1 MEKLRRLKNQLLVRI
16 VAKFYVK
23 HFVGVHLL
31 TPHMPIIR
39 ITEITEPG
47 TMTLEDLR
55 KVVNK
60 DGPYYP
66 TFPGSTNAYAD
77 GYITEPPRKPRASYL
92 FFQGIYRGYF
102 GKKFPNSSLSQNM
115 AMVGDAWRALSE
127 EQQAPFILLAK
138 EESQAFER
146 EKELLELAQKPSA
159 MWQPIRRCKAVLDR
173 LCDDPMASIFLEP
186 VDTDVFTDYLDIVE
200 FPMDLRTVRE
210 RLENTKNW
218 MGPEGFARDVR
229 KVSISILQSMFMSF
243 YASIISS
250 SILPIS
256 LFRCG
261 IIARSITNMV
271 LKFGM
276 SPTTWQSYSSVY
288 CMHGF
293 LTSVIVTYDGRSQKQ
308 DLGNTLV
315 V

>member
-1 MEKLRRLKNQLLVRI
+1 MLVRI
-16 VAKFYVK
+16 AKLYVE
-23 HFVGVHLL
+23 HFLVGPLL
-31 TPHMPIIR
+31 TSYMPIFIR
-39 ITEITEPG
+39 NTEITEPG
-47 TMTLEDLR
+47 TMVLEDLR

-115 AMVGDAWRALSE
+115 GMVGDAWRALSE

-138 EESQAFER
+138 EEAQAFER

-173 LCDDPMASIFLEP
+173 LCDDPLSSIFLEP

-210 RLENTKNW
+210 RLNNTKNW

-229 KVSISILQSMFMSF
+229 KVCLSLYTIYVYVLS
-243 YASIISS
+243 YTSIISS
-250 SILPIS
+250 SILP
-256 LFRCG
+256 L
-261 IIARSITNMV
+261 
-271 LKFGM
+271 
-276 SPTTWQSYSSVY
+276 
-288 CMHGF
+288 
-293 LTSVIVTYDGRSQKQ
+293 
-308 DLGNTLV
+308 
-315 V
+315 